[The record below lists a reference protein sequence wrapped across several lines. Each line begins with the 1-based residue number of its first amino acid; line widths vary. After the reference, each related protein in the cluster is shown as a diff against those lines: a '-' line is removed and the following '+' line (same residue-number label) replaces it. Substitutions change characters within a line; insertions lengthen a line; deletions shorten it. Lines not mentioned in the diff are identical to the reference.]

1 MKRIGVLLVLTFFSF
16 TAVLAQQHR
25 ERWVATDFFPEH
37 HFVPPNAKTQWD
49 SIRIAVK
56 AGEVAFYMRL
66 AGLVPWKDTSREE
79 ALTLVRVSMLPKYS
93 HPMFIEVVIFDDYG
107 QLSFRQGNAIC
118 GYVEYSTYM
127 ELSDTGIYD
136 ATEEHYKGNLW
147 TEGMMESEER
157 YITAKQIDSL
167 NRLLAEVDLPHHP
180 HTTCWGGYKVPYVI
194 EYSHD
199 KTYNAVY
206 DECYGKPLGT
216 LVNYLVFLADTSS
229 IDNKIYD
236 SGEAGI
242 TPAEFPGG
250 DSAYNAFLAENLRYP
265 IQALEALEEGKGTL
279 EFIVERDGSLF
290 LIEGCK
296 DSKDKFGFCAEA
308 KRLFSLMPRW
318 QPAMDIGR
326 YVRTGRP
333 VRSRVTLTIRFT
345 LPDSLQPVYGSPILE
360 TTRDTS
366 KWNTIFEWYR
376 RLLVNP
382 QNQEYCYRLAQQYY
396 WEFLLPMKESPDKEA
411 FDYYD
416 TARHE
421 FGESWESIVDRTPV
435 VVGAADS
442 ALRYFYRALTA
453 TQSVVDR
460 RIFDMFL
467 PIRQL
472 EQYLGL
478 PYNPLN
484 KLPIGTVPGIHYP
497 YLYFIDL
504 PADGHLD
511 STVDYI
517 IDVSYSDSYFWVEA
531 FSRYLTAMSE
541 PVLYDST
548 IAPGDTVFRFA
559 FYPSFHPPLCF
570 RVERSGNKTMLYW
583 TKLDYTVEEQT
594 LTTTLNPIHG
604 NRELSKR
611 EYRQLMSLFAALDF
625 DNKPRLEYWP
635 MMDGAE
641 WVIERRTADTF
652 KANFTNMAGMKY
664 DALYSYLIKLAGVD
678 ADYASDYYD

>member
-1 MKRIGVLLVLTFFSF
+1 MKRIGVLLVLTLFCLTS
-16 TAVLAQQHR
+16 LQAQKHR
-25 ERWVATDFFPEH
+25 ERWNATDYFPEH

-49 SIRIAVK
+49 SIRIADK

-66 AGLVPWKDTSREE
+66 AGLPPWKDISREE
-79 ALTLVRVSMLPKYS
+79 GLTLIRVSMLPKYS
-93 HPMFIEVVIFDDYG
+93 HPMFIEVAISDDG
-107 QLSFRQGNAIC
+107 DGKISFRRGKAIC
-118 GYVEYSTYM
+118 GYVEHSTYL
-127 ELSDTGIYD
+127 EFGDTGLYD
-136 ATEEHYKGNLW
+136 ATEEHYKGNQW
-147 TEGMMESEER
+147 TEGIMETQER
-157 YITAKQIDSL
+157 YITTKQMDSL
-167 NRLLAEVDLPHHP
+167 NRLLAEVDLPHYP
-180 HTTCWGGYKVPYVI
+180 HYTKCTGFQPAYVI

-206 DECYGKPLGT
+206 DECYEKPLGT
-216 LVNYLVFLADTSS
+216 LVNYLVFLSDTV
-229 IDNKIYD
+229 DNEIYYLNLHN
-236 SGEAGI
+236 GNP
-242 TPAEFPGG
+242 PAQFPGG

-611 EYRQLMSLFAALDF
+611 EYRQLMSLFAVLDF

-652 KANFTNMAGMKY
+652 KANFTNMAGSKY
-664 DALYSYLIKLAGVD
+664 DALYSYLINLAGVD
-678 ADYASDYYD
+678 ADYASEYCD

>member
-1 MKRIGVLLVLTFFSF
+1 MKHIGVFLVLTFFCYTSMQ
-16 TAVLAQQHR
+16 AQQHR
-25 ERWVATDFFPEH
+25 ERWKATDYFPEH

-49 SIRIAVK
+49 SIRIADK

-66 AGLVPWKDTSREE
+66 AGLKPRKDTSREE
-79 ALTLVRVSMLPKYS
+79 ALTLIRVSMLPKYS
-93 HPMFIEVVIFDDYG
+93 HPMFIEVAIFDDGDG

-118 GYVEYSTYM
+118 GYVEHSTYL
-127 ELSDTGIYD
+127 EFGDTGLYD
-136 ATEEHYKGNLW
+136 ATEEHYKGNQW
-147 TEGMMESEER
+147 TEGIMETQER
-157 YITAKQIDSL
+157 YITTKQMDSL
-167 NRLLAEVDLPHHP
+167 NRLLAEVDLPHYP
-180 HTTCWGGYKVPYVI
+180 HYTKCTGFQPAYVI

-206 DECYGKPLGT
+206 DECYEKPLGT
-216 LVNYLVFLADTSS
+216 LVNYLVFLADTV
-229 IDNKIYD
+229 DNEIYYLNLHN
-236 SGEAGI
+236 GNP
-242 TPAEFPGG
+242 PAQFPGG

-265 IQALEALEEGKGTL
+265 KQALEALEEGVGTL
-279 EFIVERDGSLF
+279 NFIVERDGSLYF
-290 LIEGCK
+290 IEGC
-296 DSKDKFGFCAEA
+296 KDKFGFCDEA
-308 KRLFSLMPRW
+308 KRLYDLMPHW
-318 QPAMDIGR
+318 QPAMDM
-326 YVRTGRP
+326 GRP

-360 TTRDTS
+360 TARDTS

-611 EYRQLMSLFAALDF
+611 EYRQLMSLFAVLDF

-652 KANFTNMAGMKY
+652 KANFTNMAGSKY
-664 DALYSYLIKLAGVD
+664 DALYSYLINLAGVD
-678 ADYASDYYD
+678 ADYASDYCD

>member
-1 MKRIGVLLVLTFFSF
+1 MKRIGVLLALTLFCLISMQ
-16 TAVLAQQHR
+16 AQQHR
-25 ERWVATDFFPEH
+25 ERWKATDFFPEH
-37 HFVPPNAKTQWD
+37 HFVPPNAKSHWD
-49 SIRIAVK
+49 SIRIADK

-66 AGLVPWKDTSREE
+66 AELIPWKDTSREE

-107 QLSFRQGNAIC
+107 QLSFRRGNAIC
-118 GYVEYSTYM
+118 GHVEHSTYL
-127 ELSDTGIYD
+127 ELSDTGFYD
-136 ATEEHYKGNLW
+136 ATEEHYKGNRW
-147 TEGMMESEER
+147 TEGIMETQER

-167 NRLLAEVDLPHHP
+167 NRLLTEVDLPHHP
-180 HTTCWGGYKVPYVI
+180 HTTCWGGNKSPYVI

-206 DECYGKPLGT
+206 DECYGEPLGT
-216 LVNYLVFLADTSS
+216 LVNYLVFLADTSTV
-229 IDNKIYD
+229 DNEIYYP
-236 SGEAGI
+236 SKSNGI
-242 TPAEFPGG
+242 TPAQFPGG
-250 DSAYNAFLAENLRYP
+250 DSAYNAFLAENLHYP
-265 IQALEALEEGKGTL
+265 EQALEGLEEGVGTL
-279 EFIVERDGSLF
+279 KFVVERDGSLF
-290 LIEGCK
+290 FFEGCK
-296 DSKDKFGFCAEA
+296 DKLGFCDEA
-308 KRLFSLMPRW
+308 KRLFDLMPRW

-326 YVRTGRP
+326 P
-333 VRSRVTLTIRFT
+333 VRSWVTLPIQFT

-360 TTRDTS
+360 TARDTS
-366 KWNTIFEWYR
+366 KWNTIFAGYR
-376 RLLVNP
+376 RLLANP
-382 QNQEYCYRLAQQYY
+382 QNQEYCFRLAQQYY
-396 WEFLLPMKESPDKEA
+396 WEFLLPMKARVPTS
-411 FDYYD
+411 FDSVKI
-416 TARHE
+416 E
-421 FGESWESIVDRTPV
+421 WGEDNWESILDNTPV
-435 VVGAADS
+435 IKGAADS
-442 ALRYFYRALTA
+442 ALRYFYHALTA

-611 EYRQLMSLFAALDF
+611 EYRQLMSLFAVLDF

-635 MMDGAE
+635 MMDGAQ

-652 KANFTNMAGMKY
+652 KASFTNIAGSKY

-678 ADYASDYYD
+678 ADYASDYCH

>member
-1 MKRIGVLLVLTFFSF
+1 MKRIGVLLVLTLFCYTSMQ
-16 TAVLAQQHR
+16 AQQHR
-25 ERWVATDFFPEH
+25 ERWKATDYFPEH

-49 SIRIAVK
+49 SIRIPDQ

-66 AGLVPWKDTSREE
+66 AGLQPWKDTSREE
-79 ALTLVRVSMLPKYS
+79 ALTLIRASMLPMYS
-93 HPMFIEVVIFDDYG
+93 HPMFIEMDIFDDG
-107 QLSFRQGNAIC
+107 VGLLSFRRGNAIC
-118 GYVEYSTYM
+118 GYVVHSTYM
-127 ELSDTGIYD
+127 EISDTGYYD
-136 ATEEHYKGNLW
+136 ATEEHYKGNRW
-147 TEGMMESEER
+147 TEGIMETHER
-157 YITAKQIDSL
+157 YITAEQLDSL
-167 NRLLAEVDLPHHP
+167 NKLLAEVDLPHHR
-180 HTTCWGGYKVPYVI
+180 HTTCWGGSGIPYVI

-206 DECYGKPLGT
+206 DECYEMPLGT
-216 LVNYLVFLADTSS
+216 LVNYLVSLADTSS
-229 IDNKIYD
+229 VDNEIYYPD
-236 SGEAGI
+236 QQNGI
-242 TPAEFPGG
+242 TPAQFPGD

-265 IQALEALEEGKGTL
+265 KQALEGFEEGVGRVN
-279 EFIVERDGSLF
+279 FIVERNGSLYF
-290 LIEGCK
+290 IEGCK
-296 DSKDKFGFCAEA
+296 DKLGFCAEA
-308 KRLFSLMPRW
+308 KRLFDLMPRW
-318 QPAMDIGR
+318 QPAMDID
-326 YVRTGRP
+326 RP
-333 VRSRVTLTIRFT
+333 VRSMVTLSIRFT

-360 TTRDTS
+360 TKRDTS
-366 KWNTIFEWYR
+366 KWNVIFEEYR
-376 RLLVNP
+376 RLLGKP
-382 QNQEYCYRLAQQYY
+382 QDQEYCDRLAKQYY
-396 WEFLLPMKESPDKEA
+396 WEFLMPMKTKMPPDYFDSA
-411 FDYYD
+411 RHDYY
-416 TARHE
+416 
-421 FGESWESIVDRTPV
+421 GESWESIVDHTPV

-453 TQSVVDR
+453 SQNVNNKRV
-460 RIFDMFL
+460 IDMFL

-484 KLPIGTVPGIHYP
+484 KLPYDTVPGIHYP

-611 EYRQLMSLFAALDF
+611 EYRQLMSLFAVLDF

-652 KANFTNMAGMKY
+652 KANFTNMAGSKY
-664 DALYSYLIKLAGVD
+664 DALYSYLINLAGVD
-678 ADYASDYYD
+678 ADYASDYCD